1 MKTLLYIYNMVAKK
15 PIPTPNRTISLAEV
29 TQQTANEVIKFI
41 YDTNNDDKNLVI
53 EQRTP
58 IKLLINSEG
67 GDVYSGFGIVE
78 AIRNSETPV
87 YTICHGQ
94 AQSMGLLILSAGYK
108 RFIGAYSTVMYHEI
122 NWEIDYQPR
131 KHHRQELKEGDRS
144 QEIYDSLLIDFTN
157 LNHEQ
162 LSIHKDTSS
171 YWYIS
176 AEDALRFNIVDEI
189 LESSLAI

>member
-1 MKTLLYIYNMVAKK
+1 MTTRK
-15 PIPTPNRTISLAEV
+15 PTPTPNRTISLAEV
-29 TQQTANEVIKFI
+29 NQQTANEVIRFI
-41 YDTNNDDKNLVI
+41 YDINNDDKNI
-53 EQRTP
+53 THEQRTP

-78 AIRNSETPV
+78 AIQNSQTPV

-94 AQSMGLLILSAGYK
+94 AQSMALLVLSAGHK

-122 NWEIDYQPR
+122 SWEVDYQPR
-131 KHHRQELKEGDRS
+131 KHHKQELVEGSRT
-144 QEIYDSLLIDFTN
+144 QEIYDTLLMEFTN
-157 LNHEQ
+157 VNHEQ
-162 LSIHKDTSS
+162 LSIHKDASS

-176 AEDALRFNIVDEI
+176 AEDALRYHIVDEI